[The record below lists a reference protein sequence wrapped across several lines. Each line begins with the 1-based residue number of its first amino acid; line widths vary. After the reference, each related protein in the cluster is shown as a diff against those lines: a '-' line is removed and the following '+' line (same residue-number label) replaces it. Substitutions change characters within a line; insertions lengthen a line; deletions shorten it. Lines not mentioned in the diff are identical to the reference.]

1 MERYNLAFLTK
12 EIYNSGFKLFS
23 LKTLREV
30 LAIEKEST
38 LFKVVKNLL
47 ENEVLIKIERGKY
60 LLKESKVSDFALA
73 NFIYQPSYISFESA
87 LNFYGIFSQFP
98 YEVTSATSKK
108 TKEKIFQGKVFTF
121 THIKKELFWAYQKKQ
136 DFIIAF
142 PEKALLDQLYLTV
155 KGYKRANLDEY
166 NLEGLDVFR
175 LKEYFKRYPKTRQC
189 EKMAESIK
197 KYVKI

>member
-1 MERYNLAFLTK
+1 MGL
-12 EIYNSGFKLFS
+12 S
-23 LKTLREV
+23 
-30 LAIEKEST
+30 
-38 LFKVVKNLL
+38 
-47 ENEVLIKIERGKY
+47 
-60 LLKESKVSDFALA
+60 
-73 NFIYQPSYISFESA
+73 
-87 LNFYGIFSQFP
+87 
-98 YEVTSATSKK
+98 
-108 TKEKIFQGKVFTF
+108 
-121 THIKKELFWAYQKKQ
+121 KKQ